1 MFKLIESQSREMKE
15 ILSGGKVVWVKEK
28 ELIQSKRL
36 ELFNEDQSIT
46 IFNTG
51 YDWDILEIGDVEIRK
66 SDGRQIN
73 NDFSVTNSEKTEAIK
88 SSIGLRPY
96 RMTYYNVRKFRGGGG
111 KLNPAIKRFSYLI
124 SPLKE
129 VA

>member
-96 RMTYYNVRKFRGGGG
+96 RMTYYNVRKFRGV
-111 KLNPAIKRFSYLI
+111 S
-124 SPLKE
+124 
-129 VA
+129 

>member
-96 RMTYYNVRKFRGGGG
+96 RMTYYNVRKFRGGG

>member
-96 RMTYYNVRKFRGGGG
+96 RMTYYNVRKFRGG